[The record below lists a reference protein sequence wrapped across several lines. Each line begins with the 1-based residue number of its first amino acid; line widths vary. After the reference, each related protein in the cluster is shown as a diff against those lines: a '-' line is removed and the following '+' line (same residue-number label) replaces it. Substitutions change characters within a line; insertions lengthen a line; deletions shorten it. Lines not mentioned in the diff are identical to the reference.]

1 MFVQAPKEWEAWMQI
16 SSRGRLYQT
25 ISTLSC
31 ETIREFGPYFSM
43 EARQRS
49 YSAEA
54 FILILHR
61 LPPYNYARWI
71 RPAQRERFP

>member
-1 MFVQAPKEWEAWMQI
+1 
-16 SSRGRLYQT
+16 
-25 ISTLSC
+25 
-31 ETIREFGPYFSM
+31 M